1 MLIGSELK
9 SAREAAGLSLD
20 EVATKTKLRSS
31 LIAAIENDD
40 FSLCGGDVYAR
51 GHIRVLATLYRID
64 STYLLEIF
72 DKNFGVSETALN
84 DLAERNSQNLDR
96 RSSVTWKSLSAAA
109 AVVLFGAV
117 FLSNQMSG
125 NDGNAGNDGNDGNAG
140 NAGNGASNSSS
151 VAAGNNSPSPSDSQ
165 SLPAVAS
172 VDEGVK
178 VRLTVVKSYSWI
190 SVTAADG
197 SSLFTGQIEKGEV
210 REFTDPQVLRLVI
223 GNAGAVSVNVN
234 GVEKGISGAIGE
246 VVRLE
251 FTPDAENSEG

>member
-9 SAREAAGLSLD
+9 SAREAAGLTLD
-20 EVATKTKLRSS
+20 EVAAKTKMRKSV
-31 LIAAIENDD
+31 IVAIEKDD
-40 FSLCGGDVYAR
+40 FSHCGGDVYAR
-51 GHIRVLATLYRID
+51 GHIRVLAAIYRID
-64 STYLLEIF
+64 SKYLLEIF
-72 DKNFGVSETALN
+72 DKSFGVTETALN

-96 RSSVTWKSLSAAA
+96 KSSITWKSLSAV
-109 AVVLFGAV
+109 AVIVLFGAV
-117 FLSNQMSG
+117 FLSNQI
-125 NDGNAGNDGNDGNAG
+125 
-140 NAGNGASNSSS
+140 SNKELANQKISELSTTRS
-151 VAAGNNSPSPSDSQ
+151 TPPAPSDSQ

-178 VRLTVVKSYSWI
+178 VQLTVVKSYSWI

-234 GVEKGISGAIGE
+234 GVDKGISGAIGE

>member
-31 LIAAIENDD
+31 LIAAIESDD

-125 NDGNAGNDGNDGNAG
+125 NDGTAG
-140 NAGNGASNSSS
+140 NAENDGNGASNSSS